1 MFDVLASK
9 FMSIILLNYLQ
20 LGFSYLFMTLNACA
34 IEFDVL
40 NLVYLSNITSLV
52 HKIWGLQK
60 KVNYF

>member
-34 IEFDVL
+34 IKRDVL
-40 NLVYLSNITSLV
+40 MLLSLNIFLG
-52 HKIWGLQK
+52 IGLLK
-60 KVNYF
+60 KTIHLCIYS